1 MSEPSD
7 GAAQQTETETETE
20 TKTETE
26 NETKTETKT
35 ENETASDIETSTP
48 LHETDTANA
57 DVETLIQLDYGVSIQ
72 NIAALD
78 SYLDN
83 LGDASAYAQ
92 RSKSAIDLLQS
103 QTGVDEFEEIGEEV
117 ARKYVELGRVI
128 FSELADIR
136 ILFKESDEPE
146 LLITDIEN
154 YFDSLEAEY
163 NRQSNL
169 ADANEKLRDYRQELD
184 SHPGESVSDAITAY
198 EERIEHLE
206 NALHFLQ
213 LKDGE
218 CAHCGVQWENIS
230 ERRRDEVTDELAKLK
245 AIVADELA
253 EPEEFTEEFV
263 ESEREQA
270 KSDLQT
276 AKDLKRNIEGER
288 ATIERL
294 EQREPTTLDRLVEKY
309 SEE

>member
-7 GAAQQTETETETE
+7 GAAPQTETETESETETETETE
-20 TKTETE
+20 SEPDTDT
-26 NETKTETKT
+26 
-35 ENETASDIETSTP
+35 DIDTSTP
-48 LHETDTANA
+48 LHETDTENA

-83 LGDASAYAQ
+83 LSDASAYAQ
-92 RSKSAIDLLQS
+92 QSKSAIDSLQS
-103 QTGVDEFEEIGEEV
+103 QTGVDEFEEIGEVV
-117 ARKYVELGRVI
+117 AREYVELGRGI

-154 YFDSLEAEY
+154 YCESLGTEY
-163 NRQSNL
+163 NRQSDL
-169 ADANEKLRDYRQELD
+169 ADANEQLRDYRQELD
-184 SHPGESVSDAITAY
+184 SHPGETVSDAITAY
-198 EERIEHLE
+198 EERVEHLE
-206 NALHFLQ
+206 KALHFLQ

-218 CAHCGVQWENIS
+218 CAYCGVRWENIS
-230 ERRRDEVTDELAKLK
+230 KRRRDEVTDELAKLK
-245 AIVADELA
+245 AIIADELA

-263 ESEREQA
+263 ESAREQA

-276 AKDLKRNIEGER
+276 AKILQGNIDRER
-288 ATIERL
+288 TKIQRL
-294 EQREPTTLDRLVEKY
+294 EQQEPTTLDRLVDKY